1 VVEDFSV
8 LMVRF
13 LMAVHS
19 ERAKP
24 ILYYDPTSEPSRA
37 VYWFALEAGIP
48 IDLRY
53 TWLTRGEH
61 LSQELLEVNPCHQ
74 VPALWD
80 GDFCLSEA
88 SAIMLYLAE
97 TDNSIDRWRY
107 RLGS

>member
-1 VVEDFSV
+1 
-8 LMVRF
+8 
-13 LMAVHS
+13 MAVHS